1 MAKLARPQAKSPN
14 IAATKTA
21 TEKAYALYGYLIA
34 VFATRSPL
42 ACLQVLRLTD
52 AADLHRH
59 YWHYHYWQY
68 QPSSFWL
75 LGRTFGVYDFGL
87 VS

>member
-1 MAKLARPQAKSPN
+1 MAKLAQPQAKSPN

-21 TEKAYALYGYLIA
+21 TEKACALYGSLIA
-34 VFATRSPL
+34 VFATRLPL

-52 AADLHRH
+52 AADWHRY

-68 QPSSFWL
+68 QPEAFWL
-75 LGRTFGVYDFGL
+75 LGQTFGTYDFGL

>member
-42 ACLQVLRLTD
+42 ACLQVLQLTD
-52 AADLHRH
+52 AADWHR
-59 YWHYHYWQY
+59 HYWQY
-68 QPSSFWL
+68 QPEAFWL
-75 LGRTFGVYDFGL
+75 LGQTFGAYDFGL

>member
-1 MAKLARPQAKSPN
+1 MAKSARPQAKSPN

-42 ACLQVLRLTD
+42 ACLQVLQLTD
-52 AADLHRH
+52 VADWHR
-59 YWHYHYWQY
+59 HYWQY
-68 QPSSFWL
+68 QPEAFWL
-75 LGRTFGVYDFGL
+75 LGQTFGAYDFGL

>member
-42 ACLQVLRLTD
+42 ACLQVLQLTYE
-52 AADLHRH
+52 ADWHRH

-68 QPSSFWL
+68 QPEAF
-75 LGRTFGVYDFGL
+75 
-87 VS
+87 